1 MHLTLTRLDER
12 RYATVIQRRD
22 GVRYHV
28 KGIGHM
34 FAIPHDLAHLAIEQ
48 ALHLDRAFWGTIADG
63 GVFESMTYLGGRR
76 KPGAAE
82 RSRRVM
88 KANHGHIGE
97 AEYVIRIF
105 NDSLQQG
112 HGADSAVLHAR
123 LRDNQWTA
131 PGHAPR
137 RFTDDEIAAVC
148 AEWQRMLK
156 LWQALPIGGTLEF
169 DWSAQP
175 AAPEH
180 PSRPHQAAPTRVRW
194 PRHLA
199 QPGDERPR

>member
-1 MHLTLTRLDER
+1 
-12 RYATVIQRRD
+12 
-22 GVRYHV
+22 
-28 KGIGHM
+28 M

-48 ALHLDRAFWGTIADG
+48 ALRLDRAFWGTIADG
-63 GVFESMTYLGGRR
+63 GVFESMTYLDGRR

-82 RSRRVM
+82 RSRQVL
-88 KANHGHIGE
+88 KANYGHIGE

-112 HGADSAVLHAR
+112 HGADSPVLRAR

-137 RFTDDEIAAVC
+137 RFTDDEIAAAC

-156 LWQALPIGGTLEF
+156 LWQALPIGGTLEL
-169 DWSAQP
+169 DWCAGP
-175 AAPEH
+175 AAATH
-180 PSRPHQAAPTRVRW
+180 PPRRHPAAAPRVRW
-194 PRHLA
+194 PRQSA
-199 QPGDERPR
+199 QPGPERPR

>member
-12 RYATVIQRRD
+12 RYETEITRRD

-34 FAIPHDLAHLAIEQ
+34 FAIPHDLAHLAVEQ
-48 ALHLDRAFWGTIADG
+48 ALGLDRGFWGTIADG

-82 RSRRVM
+82 RSRQVL

-97 AEYVIRIF
+97 AEYLIRIF

-112 HGADSAVLHAR
+112 HGADSAVLRAR
-123 LRDNQWTA
+123 LRDHQWTA

-137 RFTDDEIAAVC
+137 RFTDGEIAAVC
-148 AEWQRMLK
+148 AEWHRMLT
-156 LWQALPIGGTLEF
+156 LWQALPIGGTLDF
-169 DWSAQP
+169 DW
-175 AAPEH
+175 APGPPSGEH
-180 PSRPHQAAPTRVRW
+180 RPRRQDAKPRIRW
-194 PRHLA
+194 PR
-199 QPGDERPR
+199 QPADARHR